1 METDKNSEEG
11 IQIAPD
17 IEATESAYT
26 QAEAAETTANAQ
38 TIEEID
44 PRLFIELGD
53 RVWIESKKYGR
64 IIGRVYFREPD
75 LIRVMPDGIT
85 NKLYDYP
92 RIFNDEEDRFDDDL
106 GVEISYVLEK
116 AKFASWVEQQD
127 LQVGQKFDA
136 LSADGEL
143 VTSYII
149 QQIDRTQDAINVI
162 DTESRSQTI
171 AFEFAGIPRD
181 ASFAIIRITGIERT
195 EADTGRVEGQ
205 TEIVVEPGDIIPEPV
220 EGNFSEGEVGVP
232 QSIEGIRAEDI
243 QNQNTQ
249 QQPRPPIP
257 VFKFVGFIERTKK
270 QEFIQELRES
280 ERIYPDSVQ
289 KVDALNDLLG
299 ILDRDEQKNPV
310 NQRAIRILMETIF
323 ALKQE
328 TIARRPDGTI
338 SGAKKLSFQSLI
350 DMFRQSHVPLG
361 RTVLDFAL
369 KIVTTEY
376 DTLLHKDDAPPEVT
390 EDYFTESIADILEA
404 ADKFKKQEGNG
415 TGTSTISPDTTPRY
429 YENMANF
436 LKLLS
441 PIFSKNN
448 SPPTFEPTVDQDFLR
463 RVLPDRITPTLET
476 VTRYSFQDEGED
488 RETKLN
494 LVDLQTSAYSYR
506 RILGKTWRKD
516 VSPGAPNSKFSLLPA
531 ERSHVEHYLLIPLNE
546 GVSYGSTRSGN
557 LAYDMANAITPPTPF
572 FKLLEQYGDP
582 QDIPSAN
589 SILVLNPTGGSMGNI
604 QLADYIAAQPLQGY
618 GLGDFGPILVNLGLD
633 KAEYSKDLAGVFD
646 KKIRLA
652 QNSLKS
658 MLGTLRESLLTAQ
671 ETTQETTEPKH
682 SVAPAL
688 KVLTDEGFDRLEE
701 KLRTEPLISDTL
713 SRFSLTNPALKISD
727 LAQIAFLMNTF
738 SDYMLATL
746 GQQAT
751 NIAVERFRAIRSI
764 FLRSLNENIRRKLAH
779 ESHGEAPKPNKC
791 THVAKMNTI
800 RKVDDEQERYILL
813 AKLLTKFQGARYENY
828 IECSLCNKH
837 LMCIHE
843 RLQIQAFLNPKD
855 REQLTKEL
863 YLNFSGGQF
872 HGKFICRNCGQPITE
887 IPYDSNLEFDDQGRP
902 MMGRSVITDA
912 PSQEDTLMAVL
923 GAPVGKTP
931 EITFEDPTESDIYR
945 VIKELCDRLGVYLDL
960 KGMRRVI
967 DRVKAPLLVRESD
980 YRKRFGTL
988 TAAQKRERKI
998 PELTI
1003 YRSAQ
1008 LVLLCGALLLI
1019 EIQTHI
1025 PDYVI
1030 RTAIVGCQA
1039 GFTGF
1044 PIGEES
1050 DKTGIN
1056 YMACAIASVKK
1067 KQSPWTET
1075 GFLSVANEVRRAAN
1089 ISDLLMKTVGAL
1101 MTTDA
1106 TIKVKLQEKLKY
1118 VEFLK
1123 QQQQGLRNKD
1133 EIPNKFLPSP
1143 FNPAGSV
1150 DDSVAA
1156 VAKPIIAEAASELE
1170 KVRAWII
1177 EAHSLAKKTAV
1188 LIRGSPYQ
1196 ETTCCLS
1203 NIQSPK
1209 NFWLAASDLPRLET
1223 RTIIPKENTP
1233 FLQVHFIPRILT
1245 QISVKPQEEF
1255 YHRLFLS
1262 ACFRGQ
1268 HKGLTH
1274 QVGLTNRCRWCGFQ
1288 FPGNPKDIKVDEEGK
1303 LALEEQQIE
1312 TGSGEFQ
1319 ELLDSIHIAY
1329 QAEQQSRIIPSEFDI
1344 ILKDFGEIEPAP
1356 LANWKEVYLETLRAL
1371 QSLPPNASP
1380 EDVAI
1385 QLATISSASSEAIE
1399 DVHARLKKPAIQEL
1413 LADIARQ
1420 NWGNFL
1426 SILEQYFLIP
1436 ANRLVTNFEIEKMRV
1451 PLEYGLSFEHSR
1463 TIEDNILA
1471 PELAIV
1477 NRLKGQMVTK
1487 TDTAAKNMIEIIRRK
1502 LEFFVSQIRQ
1512 LVNFKNRITLRIIPG
1527 TNKTMDY
1534 IQKIGIYGIIA
1545 SLFSEQIGFG
1555 EIATTQTIN
1564 PRILLE
1570 FIEMTLIKYGQEKL
1584 SFSDQDIKNMIEIRN
1599 EKERQTFIKDFD
1611 VLDDEMRRV
1620 ELTKKYL
1627 GIGKWAFGASKA
1639 VYAYDPEQWDREQ
1652 VERAKAGISDFP
1664 GMGPYDIIAP
1674 GTDGQPFTDDGAFGD
1689 NGFYD
1694 DVNGGYD
1701 NDQTAADDA

>member
-1 METDKNSEEG
+1 MDNDDEG
-11 IQIAPD
+11 VQVAPD
-17 IEATESAYT
+17 IETIEATTA
-26 QAEAAETTANAQ
+26 QAEATETAANAK
-38 TIEEID
+38 TMEEID

-75 LIRVMPDGIT
+75 LIRIMPDGIS

-106 GVEISYVLEK
+106 GVEVSYVLEK
-116 AKFASWVEQQD
+116 AKFPSWVEQQD

-136 LSADGEL
+136 LTADGDF
-143 VTSYII
+143 VTTYKIHR
-149 QQIDRTQDAINVI
+149 IDRNQDAVDII
-162 DTESRSQTI
+162 DSEGQQQNI

-181 ASFAIIRITGIERT
+181 ALFAIIRITGIELT

-205 TEIVVEPGDIIPEPV
+205 TEIIVEPGDIIPEPI

-232 QSIEGIRAEDI
+232 QSSEGLRAEEA
-243 QNQNTQ
+243 QTQ
-249 QQPRPPIP
+249 AQTQRPQIP
-257 VFKFVGFIERTKK
+257 VFKFIGFVERTKK

-289 KVDALNDLLG
+289 KVDALNDLLS
-299 ILDRDEQKNPV
+299 ILDRDEQKNPI
-310 NQRAIRILMETIF
+310 NQRAIRILMETMF

-338 SGAKKLSFQSLI
+338 SGAKKLSYQSLI
-350 DMFRQSHVPLG
+350 DMFRQGHVPVG

-376 DTLLHKDDAPPEVT
+376 DLLLQKDDAPPEVT
-390 EDYFTESIADILEA
+390 EDYFTEKISDIIEL
-404 ADKFKKQEGNG
+404 ADKFKKQEGG
-415 TGTSTISPDTTPRY
+415 SGSVGISAQETSPRY

-436 LKLLS
+436 LGALS
-441 PIFSKNN
+441 PIFSRNT
-448 SPPTFEPTVDQDFLR
+448 SPPTFEPQVDQDFLR
-463 RVLPDRITPTLET
+463 RNLPDRITPTLET
-476 VTRYSFQDEGED
+476 VTQYSFQKEGED
-488 RETKLN
+488 VRLN
-494 LVDLQTSAYSYR
+494 LVDLQTAAYSYR
-506 RILGKTWRKD
+506 RVLGKTWRKD
-516 VSPGAPNSKFSLLPA
+516 VSPGAPNSKFTLLPA
-531 ERSHVEHYLLIPLNE
+531 ERSHVEHYLLVPLDE
-546 GVSYGSTRSGN
+546 GVSYGSTRSGS
-557 LAYDMANAITPPTPF
+557 LAYDMANSITPPTPF
-572 FKLLEQYGDP
+572 FKLLERYGDP

-589 SILVLNPTGGSMGNI
+589 SILILNPTGGSMGNI
-604 QLADYIAAQPLQGY
+604 QLADYIAAQRLQGY

-633 KAEYSKDLAGVFD
+633 KAEYSKDLAGVLD

-658 MLGTLRESLLTAQ
+658 MLGVLRESLATA
-671 ETTQETTEPKH
+671 EPTEDIKH
-682 SVAPAL
+682 SIAPSL
-688 KVLTDEGFDRLEE
+688 KVLTEEGFDRLEE
-701 KLRTEPLISDTL
+701 KLRTEPLISDAL
-713 SRFSLTNPALKISD
+713 SRFSLTNPALKSSD
-727 LAQIAFLMNTF
+727 LAQITFLMNTF

-751 NIAVERFRAIRSI
+751 HIAVERFRAIRSI
-764 FLRSLNENIRRKLAH
+764 FLHSLNESIRRKAA
-779 ESHGEAPKPNKC
+779 EEFHGEAPVPNKC
-791 THVAKMNTI
+791 VHVAKINTI

-837 LMCIHE
+837 LMCVHE
-843 RLQIQAFLNPKD
+843 RLQIQAFLSPRD

-931 EITFEDPTESDIYR
+931 EISFDDPAENDIYR
-945 VIKELCDRLGVYLDL
+945 VLKELCDRLGIYMDS
-960 KGMRRVI
+960 KGYRRVI
-967 DRVKAPLLVRESD
+967 DRVKAPLMVREAD
-980 YRKRFGTL
+980 YRKRFGSL

-998 PELTI
+998 PELAV

-1008 LVLLCGALLLI
+1008 LVLLSGALLLI

-1044 PIGEES
+1044 PIGEET
-1050 DKTGIN
+1050 DKTAVN
-1056 YMACAIASVKK
+1056 YMGCAIASIKK

-1089 ISDLLMKTVGAL
+1089 ISDLLMKTLSAL
-1101 MTTDA
+1101 LTTDA
-1106 TIKVKLQEKLKY
+1106 TIKIKLQEKIKY
-1118 VEFLK
+1118 LDFTK

-1133 EIPNKFLPSP
+1133 EVPDKFLPSL

-1150 DDSVAA
+1150 EDTAAA
-1156 VAKPIIAEAASELE
+1156 VARPVVADAANELE

-1177 EAHSLAKKTAV
+1177 EAHALAKKTAV

-1203 NIQSPK
+1203 NIQYPK
-1209 NFWLAASDLPRLET
+1209 NFWLSASDLPKLKP
-1223 RTIIPKENTP
+1223 RTIIPHDNTP
-1233 FLQVHFIPRILT
+1233 FLQVHFIPRILA

-1268 HKGLTH
+1268 HKGLSH

-1288 FPGNPKDIKVDEEGK
+1288 FPANPKDIMVDEEGK

-1312 TGSGEFQ
+1312 TGSKEFQ

-1329 QAEQQSRIIPSEFDI
+1329 QAEQIVQQPLPDFDG

-1356 LANWKEVYLETLRAL
+1356 LANWKEVYFETLRL
-1371 QSLPPNASP
+1371 LKSLPPNASP

-1385 QLATISSASSEAIE
+1385 QLATISSTASEAIE
-1399 DVHARLKKPAIQEL
+1399 DVHARLKKPSTQEI
-1413 LADIARQ
+1413 LADISRQ

-1451 PLEYGLSFEHSR
+1451 PIEYNLSFDHLR
-1463 TIEDNILA
+1463 TIEENILA

-1477 NRLKGQMVTK
+1477 NRLKGQMSAKV
-1487 TDTAAKNMIEIIRRK
+1487 DTPAAAMVEAIRRK
-1502 LEFFVSQIRQ
+1502 LAFFVDQLRQ
-1512 LVNFKNRITLRIIPG
+1512 LIEFKNRITPRMVPG
-1527 TNKTMDY
+1527 TNKTVDY
-1534 IQKIGIYGIIA
+1534 IQKICLYGVLA
-1545 SLFSEQIGFG
+1545 TLFSEQIGFG
-1555 EIATTQTIN
+1555 GMAMTQTIN

-1570 FIEMTLIKYGQEKL
+1570 FIEMTLLKYSQERL
-1584 SFSDQDIKNMIEIRN
+1584 SFSDQDIKNLIEIRN

-1652 VERAKAGISDFP
+1652 GERAKAGISDFP
-1664 GMGPYDIIAP
+1664 GMGPYESIAP
-1674 GTDGQPFTDDGAFGD
+1674 GTEGRQFTEDGAFGD

-1701 NDQTAADDA
+1701 NDQVAEDDA

>member
-1 METDKNSEEG
+1 MENDENEVLGETL
-11 IQIAPD
+11 A
-17 IEATESAYT
+17 A
-26 QAEAAETTANAQ
+26 QAEATETTANAETTQ
-38 TIEEID
+38 DID

-75 LIRVMPDGIT
+75 LIRIMPDGIT

-116 AKFASWVEQQD
+116 AKFPTWIEQQD
-127 LQVGQKFDA
+127 LQVGQQFDG
-136 LSADGEL
+136 LTADGEL
-143 VTSYII
+143 VTSYKIKS
-149 QQIDRTQDAINVI
+149 IDRNQDAIEVV
-162 DTESRSQTI
+162 DAEGQTQNI

-181 ASFAIIRITGIERT
+181 ASFSIIRITGIERT
-195 EADTGRVEGQ
+195 EADTGLVDGQ
-205 TEIVVEPGDIIPEPV
+205 ANIIVEPGDIIPEPI

-232 QSIEGIRAEDI
+232 QSNEGVRAEASAALA
-243 QNQNTQ
+243 
-249 QQPRPPIP
+249 PARPPIP
-257 VFKFVGFIERTKK
+257 VFKFLGFVERAKK

-280 ERIYPDSVQ
+280 ERVYPESVQ

-299 ILDRDEQKNPV
+299 ILDRDEQKNPI

-328 TIARRPDGTI
+328 TISRRPDGTI
-338 SGAKKLSFQSLI
+338 AGAKKLSYQSLI
-350 DMFRQSHVPLG
+350 DMFRQGHVPLG

-376 DTLLHKDDAPPEVT
+376 DTLLQKDDAPPEVT
-390 EDYFTESIADILEA
+390 DDYFTESLADIIEM
-404 ADKFKKQEGNG
+404 ADKFQKQEGG
-415 TGTSTISPDTTPRY
+415 QVGAGATAQETSPRY

-436 LKLLS
+436 LKALS
-441 PIFSKNN
+441 PIFSKNS
-448 SPPTFEPTVDQDFLR
+448 SPPTFEPAADQDFLR
-463 RVLPDRITPTLET
+463 RILPDRTIPTLET
-476 VTRYSFQDEGED
+476 VTRYSFQKEGED
-488 RETKLN
+488 RETRLN
-494 LVDLQTSAYSYR
+494 LVDLQSAAYSYR
-506 RILGKTWRKD
+506 RVLGKTWRKD
-516 VSPGAPNSKFSLLPA
+516 VSPGAPNSKFALLPA
-531 ERSHVEHYLLIPLNE
+531 ERSHVEHYLLVPLDE

-572 FKLLEQYGDP
+572 FKLLQRYGDP
-582 QDIPSAN
+582 QDVPSAN

-604 QLADYIAAQPLQGY
+604 QLADYVAAQRLQGY

-633 KAEYSKDLAGVFD
+633 KAEYSKDLAGVLD

-658 MLGTLRESLLTAQ
+658 MLGTLRESLVTVKGSEGSEGAPPQSPSHPSLKILT
-671 ETTQETTEPKH
+671 E
-682 SVAPAL
+682 
-688 KVLTDEGFDRLEE
+688 EGFDRLEE
-701 KLRTEPLISDTL
+701 KLRTEPLISDAL
-713 SRFSLTNPALKISD
+713 SRFAITNPTLKASD
-727 LAQIAFLMNTF
+727 LAQITFLMNTF

-751 NIAVERFRAIRSI
+751 YVAVERFRAIRVV
-764 FLRSLNENIRRKLAH
+764 FLRSLNESIRRKLA
-779 ESHGEAPKPNKC
+779 EEFHGEAPTPNKC
-791 THVAKMNTI
+791 AHVAKMNTI
-800 RKVDDEQERYILL
+800 RKVEDEQERFILL

-837 LMCIHE
+837 LMCVHE
-843 RLQIQAFLNPKD
+843 RLQIQAFLNPRD

-872 HGKFICRNCGQPITE
+872 HGKFICRNCGQPITD

-902 MMGRSVITDA
+902 MMGRSVISDVPT
-912 PSQEDTLMAVL
+912 QEDTLMAVL

-931 EITFEDPTESDIYR
+931 EITFDDPAETDIYR
-945 VIKELCDRLGVYLDL
+945 VVKELCDRLGVYLDS
-960 KGMRRVI
+960 KGIRRVI
-967 DRVKAPLLVRESD
+967 DRVKAPLLAREAD

-1008 LVLLCGALLLI
+1008 LVLLCGAMLLI

-1044 PIGEES
+1044 PIGEET
-1050 DKTGIN
+1050 DKTGVN
-1056 YMACAIASVKK
+1056 YMACAIASIKK
-1067 KQSPWTET
+1067 KQSPWSET
-1075 GFLSVANEVRRAAN
+1075 GFLGVSNEVRRAAN
-1089 ISDLLMKTVGAL
+1089 ISDLLMKTLGAV

-1106 TIKVKLQEKLKY
+1106 TIKVKLQEKIKY
-1118 VEFLK
+1118 IEFLK
-1123 QQQQGLRNKD
+1123 QQQQGARNRD
-1133 EIPNKFLPSP
+1133 EVPEKFLPSL
-1143 FNPAGSV
+1143 FNPSGSAE
-1150 DDSVAA
+1150 DSAAA
-1156 VAKPIIAEAASELE
+1156 VARPIIADAASELE
-1170 KVRAWII
+1170 KVRAWIM

-1203 NIQSPK
+1203 NIQYPK
-1209 NFWLAASDLPRLET
+1209 NFWLAASDLPRLQS
-1223 RTIIPKENTP
+1223 RTIVPKDNAA
-1233 FLQVHFIPRILT
+1233 FLQVHFIPRALA

-1268 HKGLTH
+1268 HKGLPH

-1288 FPGNPKDIKVDEEGK
+1288 FPGNPKDIRVDEEGK
-1303 LALEEQQIE
+1303 EALEEQQIE
-1312 TGSGEFQ
+1312 TGSAEFQ

-1329 QAEQQSRIIPSEFDI
+1329 QAEQQTRAPPPEIDG
-1344 ILKDFGEIEPAP
+1344 ILKDFGEINPAP
-1356 LANWKEVYLETLRAL
+1356 LPNWREVYFETLRVL
-1371 QSLPPNASP
+1371 KTLPPNASP

-1385 QLATISSASSEAIE
+1385 QLAAISSAAAEAVE
-1399 DVHARLKKPAIQEL
+1399 DVHARLKKPATQEF

-1451 PLEYGLSFEHSR
+1451 PFEYGLSFEHSR
-1463 TIEDNILA
+1463 TIEENILA

-1477 NRLKGQMVTK
+1477 NRLKGQMAAK
-1487 TDTAAKNMIEIIRRK
+1487 ADTAAAAMFQIIREK
-1502 LEFFVSQIRQ
+1502 LEFFVAQIGQ
-1512 LVNFKNRITLRIIPG
+1512 LIEFKNRITPRIVPG
-1527 TNKTMDY
+1527 TSKTMDY
-1534 IQKIGIYGIIA
+1534 IQKIGLYGIIA
-1545 SLFSEQIGFG
+1545 SLFSEQVGFG
-1555 EIATTQTIN
+1555 AMSTTQTIN

-1570 FIEMTLIKYGQEKL
+1570 FIEMTLTKYGQERL

-1652 VERAKAGISDFP
+1652 GERAKAGISDFP
-1664 GMGPYDIIAP
+1664 GMGPYDSMAP
-1674 GTDGQPFTDDGAFGD
+1674 GTEGQPFTDEGAFGD

-1701 NDQTAADDA
+1701 NDQTVADDA

>member
-1 METDKNSEEG
+1 MENEDEG
-11 IQIAPD
+11 VQVAPD
-17 IEATESAYT
+17 LNSTEATS
-26 QAEAAETTANAQ
+26 AEAEVTENLVNAETA
-38 TIEEID
+38 EEID

-53 RVWIESKKYGR
+53 RVWIESTKYGR

-106 GVEISYVLEK
+106 GVTISYVLEK
-116 AKFASWVEQQD
+116 AKFPTWVEQQD

-136 LSADGEL
+136 LTADGEL
-143 VTSYII
+143 VTSYRI
-149 QQIDRTQDAINVI
+149 QSIDRTQDSVEIL
-162 DTESRSQTI
+162 DSDGQTQQI

-181 ASFAIIRITGIERT
+181 ASFAIIRITGIEQT
-195 EADTGRVEGQ
+195 ENDTGRVEGQ
-205 TEIVVEPGDIIPEPV
+205 TEIVVEPGDIISEPV

-232 QSIEGIRAEDI
+232 QSNEGIRANDA
-243 QNQNTQ
+243 NQAEA
-249 QQPRPPIP
+249 QQPRPSVPL
-257 VFKFVGFIERTKK
+257 FKFLGFVERTKK

-328 TIARRPDGTI
+328 TIARRSDGTI
-338 SGAKKLSFQSLI
+338 VGAKKLSFQSLI
-350 DMFRQSHVPLG
+350 DMFRHGHVPLG

-369 KIVTTEY
+369 KIVTAEY
-376 DTLLHKDDAPPEVT
+376 DSLLKKDDAPPEVT
-390 EDYFTESIADILEA
+390 DDYFAERLVDILEL
-404 ADKFKKQEGNG
+404 ADKFQKQEEGFGVG
-415 TGTSTISPDTTPRY
+415 TASNPEMNPRY

-436 LKLLS
+436 LKSLS
-441 PIFSKNN
+441 PIFSKNT
-448 SPPTFEPTVDQDFLR
+448 SPPTFEPAVDQDFIR
-463 RVLPDRITPTLET
+463 RALPDRISPELET
-476 VTRYSFQDEGED
+476 ITRYSFQKIDEDGANYLD
-488 RETKLN
+488 
-494 LVDLQTSAYSYR
+494 LVDLHNAAYSYR
-506 RILGKTWRKD
+506 RVLGKTWRKD
-516 VSPGAPNSKFSLLPA
+516 VSPGAPNSKFPLLPA
-531 ERSHVEHYLLIPLNE
+531 ERSHVDHYLLIPLDE

-557 LAYDMANAITPPTPF
+557 LAYDMANAITPSTPF
-572 FKLLEQYGDP
+572 FKLLERYGDP

-589 SILVLNPTGGSMGNI
+589 SILILNPTGGSMGNI
-604 QLADYIAAQPLQGY
+604 QLADYIAAQRLQGY

-633 KAEYSKDLAGVFD
+633 KAEYSKDLAGVLD
-646 KKIRLA
+646 KKVRLA

-658 MLGTLRESLLTAQ
+658 MLGTLRESLVTAQ
-671 ETTQETTEPKH
+671 EEERSPATGTASAT
-682 SVAPAL
+682 APAL
-688 KVLTDEGFDRLEE
+688 KVLTNEGFDRLEE
-701 KLRTEPLISDTL
+701 KLRTEPLISDALT
-713 SRFSLTNPALKISD
+713 RFALTNSTLKTSD
-727 LAQIAFLMNTF
+727 LAQIAYLMNVF

-751 NIAVERFRAIRSI
+751 YIAVERFRAIRAI
-764 FLRSLNENIRRKLAH
+764 FLRSLNESIRRKLA
-779 ESHGEAPKPNKC
+779 EEFHGEAPMPNKC
-791 THVAKMNTI
+791 AHVAKMNTI
-800 RKVDDEQERYILL
+800 RKVDDEQDRYILL

-837 LMCIHE
+837 LMCVHE
-843 RLQIQAFLNPKD
+843 RLQIQAYLNPKD

-912 PSQEDTLMAVL
+912 PTQEDTLMAVL
-923 GAPVGKTP
+923 GAPVGKIP
-931 EITFEDPTESDIYR
+931 EITFDDPTETDIYR
-945 VIKELCDRLGVYLDL
+945 VLKELSDRLGIYMDL
-960 KGMRRVI
+960 KGYRRVI
-967 DRVKAPLLVRESD
+967 DRVKAPLLAREAD

-1008 LVLLCGALLLI
+1008 LVLLCGAMLLI

-1044 PIGEES
+1044 PIGEET
-1050 DKTGIN
+1050 DKTGVN
-1056 YMACAIASVKK
+1056 YMACAIASIKK

-1089 ISDLLMKTVGAL
+1089 ISDLLMKTIGTILTV
-1101 MTTDA
+1101 DA
-1106 TIKVKLQEKLKY
+1106 TIKIKLQEKIKY
-1118 VEFLK
+1118 LEFIK
-1123 QQQQGLRNKD
+1123 QQEQGLRNKD
-1133 EIPNKFLPSP
+1133 EIPDKFLPTP

-1150 DDSVAA
+1150 EDTETA
-1156 VAKPIIAEAASELE
+1156 VARPIIAEAASELE

-1177 EAHSLAKKTAV
+1177 EAHALAKKTAV

-1203 NIQSPK
+1203 NIQYPK
-1209 NFWLAASDLPRLET
+1209 NFWLAASDLPRLQG
-1223 RTIIPKENTP
+1223 RTIIPKDNTP
-1233 FLQVHFIPRILT
+1233 FLQVHFQPRKLA

-1268 HKGLTH
+1268 HRGLAH

-1288 FPGNPKDIKVDEEGK
+1288 FPGNPKDIRVDEDGK

-1329 QAEQQSRIIPSEFDI
+1329 QADQFVQQTPTEFDA
-1344 ILKDFGEIEPAP
+1344 ILKDLADINPPP
-1356 LANWKEVYLETLRAL
+1356 LANWREVYLETLRAL
-1371 QSLPPNASP
+1371 KSLAPNSSS

-1385 QLATISSASSEAIE
+1385 QLAVISSAASEAIE
-1399 DVHARLKKPAIQEL
+1399 DVHARLKKPSIQEF
-1413 LADIARQ
+1413 LADISRQ
-1420 NWGNFL
+1420 NWSNFL

-1436 ANRLVTNFEIEKMRV
+1436 ANRLVTNFEIEKMLV
-1451 PLEYGLSFEHSR
+1451 PSEYQLSFDHIR
-1463 TIEDNILA
+1463 TIQDNILS

-1477 NRLKGQMVTK
+1477 NRLKGYLTAKSDASSSGMVET
-1487 TDTAAKNMIEIIRRK
+1487 IRRK
-1502 LEFFVSQIRQ
+1502 LDFFVGQIRQ
-1512 LVNFKNRITLRIIPG
+1512 LIEFKNRITERIVPG
-1527 TNKTMDY
+1527 TGKTMNY
-1534 IQKIGIYGIIA
+1534 IQKICLYGTL
-1545 SLFSEQIGFG
+1545 STLFSEQIGFG
-1555 EIATTQTIN
+1555 NIATTQTIN

-1570 FIEMTLIKYGQEKL
+1570 FVELSLVKYGQERL

-1652 VERAKAGISDFP
+1652 GERAKAGISDFP
-1664 GMGPYDIIAP
+1664 GMGPYDIEAP
-1674 GTDGQPFTDDGAFGD
+1674 GTEGRPFTEDGAFGD

-1701 NDQTAADDA
+1701 NDQTAVDDA